1 MTQTTTATPH
11 RHTNRLIHETSPY
24 LLQHA
29 HNPVDW
35 HPWGAEAL
43 AKSKAENKPILL
55 SIGYSACH
63 WCHVMEH
70 ESFENE
76 AIAKIMN
83 DHFINVKV
91 DREERPDLDTIYM
104 NAVQMM
110 GQRGG
115 WPLTVFLTPEG
126 VPFYGGTYFPPVDRY
141 GMPGFPRLLLA
152 LVEAYEHKRAE
163 IEESASSLLHEL
175 RRLAEVSS
183 SADALQPELLEQAAN
198 HLMRAFDPVNGG
210 FGRAPKF
217 PPAMTLSFLLRQH
230 GRTQEPAL
238 LAAVELTLDKMAR
251 GGMYDQLGGGFHRY
265 SVDEKW
271 LVPHF
276 EKMLYDNA
284 LLARL
289 YLDASLVT
297 GKEFYRQIVTETLD
311 YVRREMT
318 DANGGFYSTQDADS
332 EGAEGKFFV
341 WTPAEVTA
349 LLGEEEARLFN
360 RYFDVTEEGNFE
372 GHNILHVDNDVETVA
387 KLLNVTPER
396 LQQVLVRG
404 KQLLFDARE
413 RRIKPGR
420 DEKMLTAWN
429 GLMLRSFAEAA
440 QVLSRSDYLEVA
452 TRNAKFV
459 LSTLKRDGRLLR
471 THKDGESK
479 LNAYQEDYAYL
490 IDGLLALY
498 EASFEPR
505 WFAEARALADTMIE
519 QFWDAEQGGFFF
531 TSADHEALISRTKD
545 FFDNAT
551 PAGNAVA
558 AHVLLRL
565 ALFTGEARYR
575 ELAEQVLRLTA
586 REAQRMPNG
595 FGHTLCALDLY
606 LAEPYEIAVIG
617 AWEAP
622 GTAEMLTTIFQ
633 RYLPNKIVALA
644 PPQEAEAAA
653 EIIPFLAGRKG
664 VAEKTTAYVCRN
676 WSCAAPVTQTAQLSA
691 ELN

>member
-1 MTQTTTATPH
+1 MTKTTTAAQP
-11 RHTNRLIHETSPY
+11 RHTNQLIHETSPY

-76 AIAKIMN
+76 AIAKVMN
-83 DHFINVKV
+83 DHFVNIKV

-104 NAVQMM
+104 NAVQLM

-152 LVEAYEHKRAE
+152 LVDAYENKRAE
-163 IEESASSLLHEL
+163 IEESASSLLNEL
-175 RRLAEVSS
+175 QRLGEVSAS
-183 SADALQPELLEQAAN
+183 PDALQPELLDQAAAQI
-198 HLMRAFDPVNGG
+198 MRAFDPVNGG

-217 PPAMTLSFLLRQH
+217 PPSMTLSFLLRQH
-230 GRTQEPAL
+230 RRTQNSAL
-238 LAAVELTLDKMAR
+238 LAAVELTLGKMAH

-289 YLDASLVT
+289 YLDTYLVT
-297 GKEFYRQIVTETLD
+297 GNEFYKQVVTETLD

-332 EGAEGKFFV
+332 EGEEGRFFV
-341 WTPAEVTA
+341 WSPAEITA
-349 LLGEEEARLFN
+349 LLGEEDARLFN
-360 RYFDVTEEGNFE
+360 RYFDVTAGGNFE
-372 GHNILHVDNDVETVA
+372 GHNILHVDDDAETVA
-387 KLLNVTPER
+387 TLLKVTPEQ
-396 LQQVLVRG
+396 LQQALTRG
-404 KQLLFDARE
+404 KQILFEVRE

-440 QVLSRSDYLEVA
+440 QVLSRGDYLEVA
-452 TRNAKFV
+452 TRNAEFV

-498 EASFEPR
+498 EASFDPR
-505 WFAEARALADTMIE
+505 WFVEARALADTMIE
-519 QFWDAEQGGFFF
+519 QFWDAEQGGFYF
-531 TSADHEALISRTKD
+531 TSFDHEALISRTKD

-551 PAGNAVA
+551 PSGNAVA
-558 AHVLLRL
+558 AQVLLRL

-575 ELAEQVLRLTA
+575 EIAEQVLRIA
-586 REAQRMPNG
+586 QRDVQRMPNG
-595 FGHTLCALDLY
+595 FGHMLCALDLH
-606 LAEPYEIAVIG
+606 LSEPYEIAVIG
-617 AWEAP
+617 SWEDAAI
-622 GTAEMLTTIFQ
+622 AELLLTVFQ
-633 RYLPNKIVALA
+633 RYQPNKVVALTT
-644 PPQEAEAAA
+644 PQETDAGAA
-653 EIIPFLAGRKG
+653 IPLLAGRRQVEG
-664 VAEKTTAYVCRN
+664 RATAYVCRN
-676 WSCAAPVTQTAQLSA
+676 FTCAAPVTEAAQLSA
-691 ELN
+691 QLD